1 MLLDFF
7 RLSLNNL
14 WRHRAR
20 SLLTALGII
29 IGVAAVV
36 CMAGYG
42 EGSKRAEIASI
53 QALGAR
59 NILLASVKPPV
70 DAKPA
75 EDNGKESRYYRIA
88 AYGLTRQD
96 ADRICA
102 KEVGPVDMAV
112 PLRRIGEFVHKDS
125 RDFPQAEAY
134 GTSPLLAQVAT
145 LPLAKGRFL
154 CDADDLTQNNTAV
167 IGAELARQMFPNQDP
182 IGGQF
187 NIDSHPFTVCGVLDS
202 GAVAGGASAAFA
214 VYLPME
220 TAYVRF
226 GPVRN
231 SEPGAF
237 SMERVE
243 INRLIVR
250 VPEGVDAAAAA
261 NRIRRVVDF
270 AHAASKDVEIRVPM
284 ELIRQKEHARKI
296 FTVLMVLI
304 AGLSLLVGGIGIMN
318 IMLASVVERTREIG
332 VRRALG
338 ATRRQ
343 IGAQFLIETTTLS
356 GIGGVLGVMLGL
368 IACGVITWLSGKVA
382 WLNPA
387 IPEVVPVLI
396 SFAVSTGVGILFGM
410 YPALRAAAQDPVVA
424 LRHD

>member
-59 NILLASVKPPV
+59 NILLTSVKPPLSSV
-70 DAKPA
+70 TPDGNEPSKA
-75 EDNGKESRYYRIA
+75 SRIA
-88 AYGLTRQD
+88 AYGLTD
-96 ADRICA
+96 LDVLRILTP
-102 KEVGPVDMAV
+102 EVGPIERAV
-112 PLRRIGEFVHKDS
+112 PMQRVGSFVYCGPLQ
-125 RDFPQAEAY
+125 FPQAQAW
-134 GTSPLLAQVAT
+134 GT
-145 LPLAKGRFL
+145 LPELPQVTPITLERGRFL
-154 CDADDLTQNNTAV
+154 CDTDGRMLKNVAV
-167 IGAELARQMFPNQDP
+167 LGDALAAQLFPLQDP
-182 IGGQF
+182 LGGCF
-187 NIDSHPFTVCGVLDS
+187 EIDGQSFSVVGVLSADS
-202 GAVAGGASAAFA
+202 RAAGEPTHFAA
-214 VYLPME
+214 YLPLE
-220 TAYVRF
+220 TARARF
-226 GPVRN
+226 GRARMDPN
-231 SEPGAF
+231 TDTGDQ
-237 SMERVE
+237 VE
-243 INRLIVR
+243 VERLIVR
-250 VPEGVDAAAAA
+250 VPENADPSEVTG
-261 NRIRRVVDF
+261 RIRRVVDY
-270 AHAASKDVEIRVPM
+270 AHAASKDVDIRVPM
-284 ELIRQKEHARKI
+284 ELIRQKEHARRI

-356 GIGGVLGVMLGL
+356 GIGGVLGVALGL
-368 IACGVITWLSGKVA
+368 LGCGIITWLSGKVG

-387 IPEVVPVLI
+387 IPEPVPVLV